1 MASISEALSAATANL
16 APHVTLPNALLCL
29 SLYAA
34 AQIARCCVGDADLAT
49 RAALRAYPR
58 RGAFAGKVA
67 LITGASSGIGEALA
81 LELARGGATVV
92 LVARRMEELARVVQ
106 ACLAEGAPAAEAV
119 RLDVNEL
126 SAHAPTIAHVL
137 RKHGR
142 IDYLFNNAGRSQR
155 GLAETTPP
163 AVDEELIRLNLL
175 SVMALTK
182 EVLRPALAA
191 GAPLHIVNTSS
202 VAGKLGSPISATYA
216 ASKHALQGFMDS
228 LRMET
233 AWRGVRVTNCCPG
246 PVESEITLHAFTE
259 TPGKEL
265 GQRGDKSERMPAARC
280 ALLMCAA
287 VRAGLEEAWM
297 APQPILFF
305 VYMAQYARWLYFAL
319 GPRLGRQ
326 RVEAFKVGNTGCEW
340 V

>member
-1 MASISEALSAATANL
+1 M
-16 APHVTLPNALLCL
+16 
-29 SLYAA
+29 
-34 AQIARCCVGDADLAT
+34 
-49 RAALRAYPR
+49 
-58 RGAFAGKVA
+58 
-67 LITGASSGIGEALA
+67 
-81 LELARGGATVV
+81 
-92 LVARRMEELARVVQ
+92 
-106 ACLAEGAPAAEAV
+106 

-155 GLAETTPP
+155 GLAESTPP
-163 AVDEELIRLNLL
+163 AVDEELLRLNLL

-182 EVLRPALAA
+182 EVLRAALAA

-228 LRMET
+228 LRME
-233 AWRGVRVTNCCPG
+233 ASWRGVRVTNCCPG

-259 TPGKEL
+259 TPGVEL

-287 VRAGLEEAWM
+287 ARAGLEEAWM

-305 VYMAQYARWLYFAL
+305 VYMAQYARGLYFAL

-326 RVEAFKVGNTGCEW
+326 RVAAFKEGNSGCACGVRAACSAPASQARSARAAAPLPPRPASYAHTTTHTSACADSSMSLMAAATEGS
-340 V
+340 VSTDVRVVTPKKRA